1 MMRFLFCA
9 ALALACCG
17 GLMGQKTI
25 NGIVFSD
32 EGDPMFGLSVLIEN
46 TNIATTTDIDGRFTM
61 TVPQDQLSGFLSINT
76 GYSPSRI
83 AISSFLDGQ
92 VLTLQW
98 TEAGLVPFYAVDE
111 VTVTATRANSL
122 TPVTYTNVSKEE
134 IQERNLGQDAPYL
147 LKWTPSVVVN
157 SDAGTGTGYTGI
169 WIRGSDP
176 TRTNVTINGIPYND
190 SESQGVFWVNLPD
203 FSSSADNIQIQRG
216 VGTSTNGAGAF
227 GATIDFNTNQI
238 GEEPK
243 LSLDGSLGSFGTRR
257 GSVNYT
263 SGLLGNGLKIDA
275 RFSKTYSDGYV
286 DRASADL
293 QGYYAGLTYVGADAG
308 AVWRFNA
315 FGGNEVTYQ
324 SWNGVTQDEIDEFG
338 RTYNSVGTEK
348 EGEPYDNEVDNY
360 RQNHYQLHYNN
371 EFGGKW
377 SLGLSGHYTRGLGY
391 FEQYKADEDLADYGI
406 SGTTNNTSD
415 LIRRRWLDNHFYGT
429 VYSLRYRPS
438 SLLDITFGGSANEY
452 LGGHYG
458 EVIWAREAGD
468 SEIRDRYYDNDATKR
483 DFSNYLRTNY
493 QVANGLSAYVD
504 LQVRHVSYEFL
515 GFANDLS
522 RIDERATH
530 TFFNPKAG
538 LLYQLPG
545 GGQAY
550 ASFGVAQREP
560 NRNDFTESPASVRPR
575 PEKLLNTEIGIR
587 RQQGNLNYGVN
598 FYHMAYQDQ
607 LVVTG
612 ELNDVGELVRTNV
625 AESFRLGLELQGGY
639 RVSDNF
645 TIGGNLALSRNRVKA
660 YTEFLDSYD
669 ENFGWLGQDAVERE
683 DTPLAFSPSV
693 VGALDLNYRMV
704 NTRLHNLEAGL
715 QTKYVGERF
724 VDNSG
729 TEGAALEAYNY
740 TDLRLSYS
748 FDFGARRD
756 VALPESPMNPGAD
769 WTMPAKRGPKLRLT
783 LLVRNLTDQL
793 YVSNGW
799 SYRYNFAGEE
809 TLLKGMYPQA
819 GRNVLVGLGL
829 DF

>member
-1 MMRFLFCA
+1 MLRFLFCA
-9 ALALACCG
+9 GLALACFG
-17 GLMGQKTI
+17 ALTAQKTI
-25 NGIVFSD
+25 NGVVID
-32 EGDPMFGLSVLIEN
+32 DDGKPMIGLSVLLEETTIG
-46 TNIATTTDIDGRFTM
+46 TTTDTKGQFTLL
-61 TVPQDQLSGFLSINT
+61 VPRKHLNGKLTFNT
-76 GYSPSRI
+76 GYSPSQV
-83 AISSFLDGQ
+83 AVTSFLDGKL
-92 VLTLQW
+92 LTLNLV
-98 TEAGLVPFYAVDE
+98 GNDLVPGYYFDE
-111 VTVTATRANSL
+111 ITVTATAATPL
-122 TPVTYTNVSKEE
+122 TPVTYTDVSKEE

-147 LKWTPSVVVN
+147 LKWTPSVVVS

-238 GEEPK
+238 SEEPK
-243 LSLDGSLGSFGTRR
+243 LSIDGGLGSFGTRR
-257 GSVNYT
+257 GAVNYT
-263 SGLLGNGLKIDA
+263 SGLLDNGLKIDA
-275 RFSKTYSDGYV
+275 RYSQTHSDGYV
-286 DRASADL
+286 DRATADL
-293 QGYYAGLTYVGADAG
+293 EGYYAGLTYVGEGAG

-377 SLGLSGHYTRGLGY
+377 SLGISGHYTRGLGY
-391 FEQYKADEDLADYGI
+391 FEQYKADEDVEDYGI
-406 SGTTNNTSD
+406 NTGPDGPETTD

-429 VYSLRYRPS
+429 VYSLRYRPNQK
-438 SLLDITFGGSANEY
+438 LDVTFGGSANEY

-458 EVIWAREAGD
+458 EVIWARNAGD
-468 SEIRDRYYDNDATKR
+468 SEIRDRYYDNDATKQ
-483 DFSNYLRTNY
+483 DFSNYLRSNY
-493 QVANGLSAYVD
+493 FLTDRFSAYLD
-504 LQVRHVSYEFL
+504 LQVRHVRYEFL

-522 RIDERATH
+522 RIDEVATH

-560 NRNDFTESPASVRPR
+560 NRNDFTENPLSTRPR
-575 PEKLLNTEIGIR
+575 AEKLLNTEIGIR
-587 RQQGNLNYGVN
+587 RQGSNFNYGAN
-598 FYHMAYQDQ
+598 FYHMHYRDQ

-612 ELNDVGELVRTNV
+612 EINDVGELLRANV
-625 AESFRLGLELQGGY
+625 PNSYRLGLELQGGY
-639 RVSDNF
+639 QVSSRF
-645 TIGGNLALSRNRVKA
+645 EVGGNLALSRNRVRA
-660 YTEFLDSYD
+660 FTEFLDSYD
-669 ENFGWLGQDAVERE
+669 ENFGYLGQDAVERE
-683 DTPLAFSPSV
+683 DTPLAFSPGI
-693 VGALDLNYRMV
+693 VGALDLNYKVV
-704 NTRLHNLEAGL
+704 NSGPHLVEAGL

-729 TEGAALEAYNY
+729 TEAAALDAYNY
-740 TDLRLSYS
+740 TDFRLAYTLRPQGESRL
-748 FDFGARRD
+748 GA
-756 VALPESPMNPGAD
+756 
-769 WTMPAKRGPKLRLT
+769 LRFT
-783 LLVRNLTDQL
+783 LLVRNVTNQL
-793 YVSNGW
+793 YVTNGW
-799 SYRYNFAGEE
+799 GYRFNFAGDE
-809 TLLKGMYPQA
+809 TLLRGMYPQA
-819 GRNVLVGLGL
+819 GRNVLLGLGL

>member
-1 MMRFLFCA
+1 
-9 ALALACCG
+9 
-17 GLMGQKTI
+17 MGQKVI
-25 NGIVFSD
+25 NGIALTD
-32 EGDPMFGLSVLIEN
+32 EGEPFVGLSATLEGTDI
-46 TNIATTTDIDGRFTM
+46 TTTTDITGGFTM
-61 TVPQDQLSGFLSINT
+61 TIPQEYVNGFLSLNT
-76 GYSPSRI
+76 GYNPSRV
-83 AISSFLDGQ
+83 AISSFLDGRT
-92 VLTLQW
+92 LTLQW
-98 TEAGLVPFYAVDE
+98 TEAGLVPYYAVDE
-111 VTVTATRANSL
+111 ITVTATRATSL
-122 TPVTYTNVSKEE
+122 TPVTYTNVTKTE

-203 FSSSADNIQIQRG
+203 FSSSADNVQIQRG

-238 GEEPK
+238 GEKPK
-243 LSLDGSLGSFGTRR
+243 LSIDGSVGSFGTQR

-263 SGLLGNGLKIDA
+263 SGLLDNGLKIDA
-275 RFSKTYSDGYV
+275 RFSKTHSDGYV

-348 EGEPYDNEVDNY
+348 DGEPYDNEVDNY

-377 SLGLSGHYTRGLGY
+377 KLGISGHYTRGLGY
-391 FEQYKADEDLADYGI
+391 FEQYKAGEDLADYGI
-406 SGTTNNTSD
+406 DAGEVEESD

-438 SLLDITFGGSANEY
+438 AKLDITFGGSANEY
-452 LGGHYG
+452 LGDHYG
-458 EVIWAREAGD
+458 EVIWARNAGD

-483 DFSNYLRTNY
+483 DFSNFLRTNY
-493 QVANGLSAYVD
+493 QVTDGLNAYVD

-522 RIDERATH
+522 RIDETATH

-538 LLYQLPG
+538 LTYELPS

-560 NRNDFTESPASVRPR
+560 NRNDYTENTSATRPTS
-575 PEKLLNTEIGIR
+575 EKLLNTEVGIR
-587 RQQGNLNYGVN
+587 KQSGDFNYGANV
-598 FYHMAYQDQ
+598 YHMAYKDQ
-607 LVVTG
+607 LVLTG
-612 ELNDVGELVRTNV
+612 ELNDVGEYIRANV
-625 AESFRLGLELQGGY
+625 PNSYRLGLELQGGY
-639 RVSDNF
+639 QITDKLD
-645 TIGGNLALSRNRVKA
+645 IGGNFALSRNRVKA

-669 ENFGWLGQDAVERE
+669 ENFGWLGQDEVLRE
-683 DTPLAFSPSV
+683 DTPLAFSPGF
-693 VGALDLNYRMV
+693 VGTLGLNYKIL
-704 NTRLHNLEAGL
+704 NKGAHLFEAGL

-729 TEGAALEAYNY
+729 TESAALDAYDY
-740 TDLRLSYS
+740 TDLRVAYTLRPQGDSRL
-748 FDFGARRD
+748 GA
-756 VALPESPMNPGAD
+756 
-769 WTMPAKRGPKLRLT
+769 LRFT
-783 LLVRNLTDQL
+783 LLVRNLADNL

-799 SYRYNFAGEE
+799 SYRYNFAGAE
-809 TLLKGMYPQA
+809 TALVGMYPQA
-819 GRNVLVGLGL
+819 GRNVLLGLGL

>member
-1 MMRFLFCA
+1 MISGTGRGTFTDSEGNFSLELEFGDGKRNLLVGHKGFAAQTYNIKGLWDAQELLIVLNESKPFLFNA
-9 ALALACCG
+9 EDDIAERK
-17 GLMGQKTI
+17 LMGQYLI
-25 NGIVFSD
+25 SD
-32 EGDPMFGLSVLIEN
+32 ESSGRDSSIILYEILS
-46 TNIATTTDIDGRFTM
+46 D
-61 TVPQDQLSGFLSINT
+61 
-76 GYSPSRI
+76 
-83 AISSFLDGQ
+83 
-92 VLTLQW
+92 
-98 TEAGLVPFYAVDE
+98 
-111 VTVTATRANSL
+111 VTVTATRATAL
-122 TPVTYTNVSKEE
+122 TPVTYTNVSKGE

-238 GEEPK
+238 GEAPK
-243 LSLDGSLGSFGTRR
+243 LSVDGSVGSFGTRR

-263 SGLLGNGLKIDA
+263 SGLVDNSLKIDV
-275 RFSKTYSDGYV
+275 RYSKTHSDGYI

-293 QGYYAGLTYVGADAG
+293 DGYYAGLTYVGADAG

-315 FGGNEVTYQ
+315 FGGHEVTYQ
-324 SWNGVTQDEIDEFG
+324 SWNGVTQAEIDEFG

-371 EFGGKW
+371 EFGSKW
-377 SLGLSGHYTRGLGY
+377 KLGLSGHYTRGLGY
-391 FEQYKADEDLADYGI
+391 FEQYKSGEDMADYGI
-406 SGTTNNTSD
+406 SGDTLINTAGDTIRTTD
-415 LIRRRWLDNHFYGT
+415 LIHRRWLDNHFYGT
-429 VYSLRYRPS
+429 VYSLRYRAS
-438 SLLDITFGGSANEY
+438 DKFDVTFGGSANEY
-452 LGGHYG
+452 RGGHYG
-458 EVIWAREAGD
+458 EVIWARNAGD

-483 DFSNYLRTNY
+483 DFSNYLRSSFD
-493 QVANGLSAYVD
+493 LPLHLRSRPLKAYVD
-504 LQVRHVSYEFL
+504 LQLRHVSYEFL

-522 RIDERATH
+522 RIDETATH

-538 LLYQLPG
+538 LLYDFT

-560 NRNDFTESPASVRPR
+560 NRNDYTENTTATRPTS
-575 PEKLLNTEIGIR
+575 EKLLNTEVGVR
-587 RQQGNLNYGVN
+587 KQAGKANYGVN
-598 FYHMAYQDQ
+598 FYHMAYKDQ
-607 LVVTG
+607 LVLTG
-612 ELNDVGELVRTNV
+612 ELNDVGEYIRANV
-625 AESFRLGLELQGGY
+625 PNSYRLGVELQGGY
-639 RVSDNF
+639 LVSPKF
-645 TIGGNLALSRNRVKA
+645 TVGGNLALSRNRVKA

-669 ENFGWLGQDAVERE
+669 ENFDWLGQEAVERE

-693 VGALDLNYRMV
+693 VGALDLNYRLV
-704 NTRLHNLEAGL
+704 NAGPHRFEAGL
-715 QTKYVGERF
+715 QTKYVGERY

-729 TEGAALEAYNY
+729 TDAAALAAYHY
-740 TDLRLSYS
+740 TDLRLAYTLQPRGESS
-748 FDFGARRD
+748 LGA
-756 VALPESPMNPGAD
+756 
-769 WTMPAKRGPKLRLT
+769 LRLT

-799 SYRYNFAGEE
+799 SYRYNFDGAE
-809 TLLKGMYPQA
+809 TTDVGMYPQA
-819 GRNVLVGLGL
+819 GRNVLLGLGF

>member
-9 ALALACCG
+9 ALALAYCG
-17 GLMGQKTI
+17 GLMGQKVI
-25 NGIVFSD
+25 NGIALTD
-32 EGDPMFGLSVLIEN
+32 EGEPFVGLSATLEGTDI
-46 TNIATTTDIDGRFTM
+46 TTTTDITGGFTM
-61 TVPQDQLSGFLSINT
+61 TIPQEYVNGFLSLNT
-76 GYSPSRI
+76 GYNPSRV
-83 AISSFLDGQ
+83 AISSFLDGRT
-92 VLTLQW
+92 LTLQW
-98 TEAGLVPFYAVDE
+98 TEAGLVPYYAVDE
-111 VTVTATRANSL
+111 ITVTATRATSL
-122 TPVTYTNVSKEE
+122 TPVTYTNVTKTE

-203 FSSSADNIQIQRG
+203 FSSSADNVQIQRG

-238 GEEPK
+238 GEKPK
-243 LSLDGSLGSFGTRR
+243 LSIDGSVGSFGTQR

-263 SGLLGNGLKIDA
+263 SGLLDNGLKIDA
-275 RFSKTYSDGYV
+275 RFSKTHSDGYV

-348 EGEPYDNEVDNY
+348 DGEPYDNEVDNY

-377 SLGLSGHYTRGLGY
+377 KLGISGHYTRGLGY
-391 FEQYKADEDLADYGI
+391 FEQYKAGEDLADYGI
-406 SGTTNNTSD
+406 DAGEVEESD

-438 SLLDITFGGSANEY
+438 AKLDITFGGSANEY
-452 LGGHYG
+452 LGDHYG
-458 EVIWAREAGD
+458 EVIWARNAGD

-483 DFSNYLRTNY
+483 DFSNFLRTNY
-493 QVANGLSAYVD
+493 QVTDGLNAYVD

-522 RIDERATH
+522 RIDETATH

-538 LLYQLPG
+538 LTYELPS

-560 NRNDFTESPASVRPR
+560 NRNDYTENTSATRPTS
-575 PEKLLNTEIGIR
+575 EKLLNTEVGIR
-587 RQQGNLNYGVN
+587 KQSGDFNYGANV
-598 FYHMAYQDQ
+598 YHMAYKDQ
-607 LVVTG
+607 LVLTG
-612 ELNDVGELVRTNV
+612 ELNDVGEYIRANV
-625 AESFRLGLELQGGY
+625 PNSYRLGLELQGGY
-639 RVSDNF
+639 QITDKLD
-645 TIGGNLALSRNRVKA
+645 IGGNFALSRNRVKA

-669 ENFGWLGQDAVERE
+669 ENFGWLGQDEVLRE
-683 DTPLAFSPSV
+683 DTPLAFSPGF
-693 VGALDLNYRMV
+693 VGTLGLNYKIL
-704 NTRLHNLEAGL
+704 NKGAHLFEAGL

-729 TEGAALEAYNY
+729 TESAALDAYDY
-740 TDLRLSYS
+740 TDLRVAYTLRPQGDSRL
-748 FDFGARRD
+748 GA
-756 VALPESPMNPGAD
+756 
-769 WTMPAKRGPKLRLT
+769 LRFT
-783 LLVRNLTDQL
+783 LLVRNLADNL

-799 SYRYNFAGEE
+799 SYRYNFAGAE
-809 TLLKGMYPQA
+809 TALVGMYPQA
-819 GRNVLVGLGL
+819 GRNVLLGLGL

>member
-1 MMRFLFCA
+1 MKRFLFSA
-9 ALALACCG
+9 GLALACCG
-17 GLMGQKTI
+17 ALLAQNFIIGKVLHE
-25 NGIVFSD
+25 NEPIVGATVSIAGTTTGTVTNNQGEFK
-32 EGDPMFGLSVLIEN
+32 LSVYPDQVGESVVVSYLGFKDE
-46 TNIATTTDIDGRFTM
+46 RFTVPRFSEESTGPVEV
-61 TVPQDQLSGFLSINT
+61 TVQIAPRGYELS
-76 GYSPSRI
+76 
-83 AISSFLDGQ
+83 
-92 VLTLQW
+92 
-98 TEAGLVPFYAVDE
+98 EA
-111 VTVTATRANSL
+111 TVTATRATSI
-122 TPVTYTNVSKEE
+122 TPVTYTNVSKQE

-238 GEEPK
+238 SEERK
-243 LSLDGSLGSFGTRR
+243 LSIDGGVGSFGTRR
-257 GSVNYT
+257 GAVNYT
-263 SGLLGNGLKIDA
+263 SGLLDNGLKIDA
-275 RFSKTYSDGYV
+275 RYSKTHSDGYV
-286 DRASADL
+286 DRATADL
-293 QGYYAGLTYVGADAG
+293 DGYYAGLTYVGADAG

-315 FGGNEVTYQ
+315 FGGHEVTYQ
-324 SWNGVTQDEIDEFG
+324 SWNGVTQEEIDEFG

-391 FEQYKADEDLADYGI
+391 FEQYKADEILADYGI
-406 SGTTNNTSD
+406 NAGDVEESD

-429 VYSLRYRPS
+429 VYSLRYRANDK
-438 SLLDITFGGSANEY
+438 LDVTFGGSANEY

-458 EVIWAREAGD
+458 EVIWARNAGD

-483 DFSNYLRTNY
+483 DFSNYLRSNY
-493 QVANGLSAYVD
+493 KFAPAFSAYVD
-504 LQVRHVSYEFL
+504 LQVRHVNYKFL

-522 RIDERATH
+522 RVDETASH

-538 LLYQLPG
+538 LLYELPS

-560 NRNDFTESPASVRPR
+560 NRNDYTENPTATRPT

-587 RQQGNLNYGVN
+587 KQSGNFNYGANV
-598 FYHMAYQDQ
+598 YHMAYKDQ

-612 ELNDVGELVRTNV
+612 EINDVGELLRANV
-625 AESFRLGLELQGGY
+625 PNSYRLGLELQGGY
-639 RVSDNF
+639 RVSDRF
-645 TIGGNLALSRNRVKA
+645 EVGGNLALSRNRVKK

-669 ENFGWLGQDAVERE
+669 ENFGYLGQDEVLRE

-693 VGALDLNYRMV
+693 VGALDLNYKLVDRADHLV
-704 NTRLHNLEAGL
+704 EAGL

-729 TEGAALEAYNY
+729 TEGAALAAYHY
-740 TDLRLSYS
+740 SDLRLAYTLRPQGDSRL
-748 FDFGARRD
+748 GA
-756 VALPESPMNPGAD
+756 
-769 WTMPAKRGPKLRLT
+769 LRFT
-783 LLVRNLTDQL
+783 LLVRNVTDQL

-799 SYRYNFAGEE
+799 SYRYNFAGSE

-819 GRNVLVGLGL
+819 GRNVLLGLGL

>member
-9 ALALACCG
+9 ALALACFG
-17 GLMGQKTI
+17 GLKGQKTI
-25 NGIVFSD
+25 SGNVIDNITPLIGVTILIDGTNTGTITDS
-32 EGDPMFGLSVLIEN
+32 EGDFSLQ
-46 TNIATTTDIDGRFTM
+46 
-61 TVPQDQLSGFLSINT
+61 VPKDYLNGNLVVSYT
-76 GYSPSRI
+76 GYATQKVPI
-83 AISSFLDGQ
+83 NSFLDGTT
-92 VLTLQW
+92 LTMQFDADNIIVCYFF
-98 TEAGLVPFYAVDE
+98 TETIHVGA
-111 VTVTATRANSL
+111 TAATSK
-122 TPVTYTNVSKEE
+122 TPVTYTNVSKAD
-134 IQERNLGQDAPYL
+134 IQKSNLGQDAPYL

-238 GEEPK
+238 SEEPK
-243 LSLDGSLGSFGTRR
+243 LSIDGSLGSFGTQR

-263 SGLLGNGLKIDA
+263 SGLLDNGLKIDA
-275 RFSKTYSDGYV
+275 RYSKTHSDGYI

-293 QGYYAGLTYVGADAG
+293 EGYYAGLTYVGADAG

-315 FGGNEVTYQ
+315 FGGHEVTYQ
-324 SWNGVTQDEIDEFG
+324 SWNGVTEAEIEEFG

-371 EFGGKW
+371 EFGGRW
-377 SLGLSGHYTRGLGY
+377 ALGLSGHYTRGLGY
-391 FEQYKADEDLADYGI
+391 FEQYKAGEDLVDYGI
-406 SGTTNNTSD
+406 DAGDVEESD

-438 SLLDITFGGSANEY
+438 SKLDITFGGSANEY
-452 LGGHYG
+452 QGGHYG
-458 EVIWAREAGD
+458 EIIWARNAGD

-483 DFSNYLRTNY
+483 DFSNFLRTNY
-493 QVANGLSAYVD
+493 QVTDGLNAYVD

-522 RIDERATH
+522 RIDETASH

-538 LLYQLPG
+538 LTYEFPS

-560 NRNDFTESPASVRPR
+560 NRNDYTENTLATRPTS
-575 PEKLLNTEIGIR
+575 EKLLNTEVGIR
-587 RQQGNLNYGVN
+587 KQSGDFNYGANV
-598 FYHMAYQDQ
+598 YHMDYKDQ
-607 LVVTG
+607 LVLTG
-612 ELNDVGELVRTNV
+612 ELNDVGEYIRTNV
-625 AESFRLGLELQGGY
+625 PNSYRFGLELQGGY
-639 RVSDNF
+639 RVTDKLD
-645 TIGGNLALSRNRVKA
+645 IGGNLALSRNRVKA

-669 ENFGWLGQDAVERE
+669 ENFGWLGQDEVLRE
-683 DTPLAFSPSV
+683 DTPLAFSPSF
-693 VGALDLNYRMV
+693 VGTLGLNYKVV
-704 NTRLHNLEAGL
+704 NTGPHLLEASL
-715 QTKYVGERF
+715 QSKFVGERY

-729 TEGAALEAYNY
+729 TESAALDAYDY
-740 TDLRLSYS
+740 TDFRLAYTLRPQGESKL
-748 FDFGARRD
+748 GA
-756 VALPESPMNPGAD
+756 
-769 WTMPAKRGPKLRLT
+769 LRIT
-783 LLVRNLTDQL
+783 LLVRNVADNL

-799 SYRYNFAGEE
+799 SYRYNFDGAEAA
-809 TLLKGMYPQA
+809 TIGMYPQA
-819 GRNVLVGLGL
+819 GRNVLLGLGL

>member
-1 MMRFLFCA
+1 MLRFLFCA
-9 ALALACCG
+9 GLALACSFA
-17 GLMGQKTI
+17 LFAQKTI
-25 NGIVFSD
+25 SG
-32 EGDPMFGLSVLIEN
+32 
-46 TNIATTTDIDGRFTM
+46 NIIDDFTPLVGVTILIDGTSIRTITDVRGNFSLE
-61 TVPQDQLSGFLSINT
+61 VPQEHLDGDLLISSA
-76 GYSPSRI
+76 GYSTQTAPV
-83 AISSFLDGQ
+83 SSFIEGTM
-92 VLTLQW
+92 LTMQFDEKGIMVCYIL
-98 TEAGLVPFYAVDE
+98 TE
-111 VTVTATRANSL
+111 TVHVGATAATSK
-122 TPVTYTNVSKEE
+122 TPVTFTNVTKDE
-134 IQERNLGQDAPYL
+134 IQRTNLGQDAPYL

-190 SESQGVFWVNLPD
+190 SESQGVFWVNRPD

-238 GEEPK
+238 SEEPK
-243 LSLDGSLGSFGTRR
+243 LSIDGGLGSFGTQR

-263 SGLLGNGLKIDA
+263 SGLLKNGLKIDA
-275 RFSKTYSDGYV
+275 RYSKTHSDGYV

-293 QGYYAGLTYVGADAG
+293 EGYYAGLTYVGEGEG

-324 SWNGVTQDEIDEFG
+324 SWNGVTQDQVDEFG

-371 EFGGKW
+371 EFGSKW
-377 SLGLSGHYTRGLGY
+377 KLGLSGHYTRGLGY
-391 FEQYKADEDLADYGI
+391 FEQYKAGEDVMDYGI
-406 SGTTNNTSD
+406 DTGIDGPETTD

-429 VYSLRYRPS
+429 VYSLRY
-438 SLLDITFGGSANEY
+438 LANDKLDITFGGSANEY
-452 LGGHYG
+452 QGGHYG
-458 EVIWAREAGD
+458 EVIWARDAGD
-468 SEIRDRYYDNDATKR
+468 SEVRDRYYDNDATKR
-483 DFSNYLRTNY
+483 DFSNFLRSNY
-493 QVANGLSAYVD
+493 QVTKGISAYLD

-522 RIDERATH
+522 RVDETASH

-538 LLYQLPG
+538 LLYELPS

-560 NRNDFTESPASVRPR
+560 NRNDYTENTLSTRPR
-575 PEKLLNTEIGIR
+575 AEKLLNTEVGIR
-587 RQQGNLNYGVN
+587 KQRGDFNYGANV
-598 FYHMAYQDQ
+598 YHMAYRDQ

-612 ELNDVGELVRTNV
+612 ELNDVGELLRANV
-625 AESFRLGLELQGGY
+625 PNSYRLGLELQGGY
-639 RVSDNF
+639 RVSDRF
-645 TIGGNLALSRNRVKA
+645 QVGGNLALSRNRVKA
-660 YTEFLDSYD
+660 YTEFLDSFD
-669 ENFGWLGQDAVERE
+669 ENFGYLGQDEVLRE
-683 DTPLAFSPSV
+683 DSPLAFSPSV
-693 VGALDLNYRMV
+693 VGALDLNYKVV
-704 NTRLHNLEAGL
+704 NQGAHLVEAGL

-729 TEGAALEAYNY
+729 TDGAALDAYY
-740 TDLRLSYS
+740 YSDLRLAYTLRPQGDSRL
-748 FDFGARRD
+748 GA
-756 VALPESPMNPGAD
+756 
-769 WTMPAKRGPKLRLT
+769 LRFT
-783 LLVRNLTDQL
+783 LLVRNITDQL

-799 SYRYNFAGEE
+799 SYRYNFAGDE

>member
-1 MMRFLFCA
+1 L
-9 ALALACCG
+9 
-17 GLMGQKTI
+17 
-25 NGIVFSD
+25 
-32 EGDPMFGLSVLIEN
+32 E
-46 TNIATTTDIDGRFTM
+46 
-61 TVPQDQLSGFLSINT
+61 VPQEHLDGDLLISSA
-76 GYSPSRI
+76 GYSTQTAPV
-83 AISSFLDGQ
+83 SSFIEGTM
-92 VLTLQW
+92 LTMQFDEKGIMVCYIL
-98 TEAGLVPFYAVDE
+98 TE
-111 VTVTATRANSL
+111 TVHVGATAATSK
-122 TPVTYTNVSKEE
+122 TPVTFTNVTKDE
-134 IQERNLGQDAPYL
+134 IQRTNLGQDAPYL

-238 GEEPK
+238 SEEPK
-243 LSLDGSLGSFGTRR
+243 LSIDGGLGSFGTQR

-263 SGLLGNGLKIDA
+263 SGLLKNGLKIDA
-275 RFSKTYSDGYV
+275 RYSKTHSDGYV

-293 QGYYAGLTYVGADAG
+293 EGYYAGLTYVGEGEG

-324 SWNGVTQDEIDEFG
+324 SWNGVTQDQVDEFG
-338 RTYNSVGTEK
+338 RTYNSVGTDK

-371 EFGGKW
+371 EFGSKW
-377 SLGLSGHYTRGLGY
+377 KLGLSGHYTRGLGY
-391 FEQYKADEDLADYGI
+391 FEQYKAGEDVVDYGI
-406 SGTTNNTSD
+406 DTGIDGPETTD

-429 VYSLRYRPS
+429 VYSLRY
-438 SLLDITFGGSANEY
+438 LANDKLDITFGGSANEY
-452 LGGHYG
+452 QGGHYG
-458 EVIWAREAGD
+458 EVIWARDAGD

-483 DFSNYLRTNY
+483 DFSNFLRSNY
-493 QVANGLSAYVD
+493 QVTKGISAYLD

-522 RIDERATH
+522 RVDETASH

-538 LLYQLPG
+538 LLYELPS

-560 NRNDFTESPASVRPR
+560 NRNDYTENTLSTRPR
-575 PEKLLNTEIGIR
+575 AEKLLNTEVGIR
-587 RQQGNLNYGVN
+587 KQRGDFNYGANV
-598 FYHMAYQDQ
+598 YHMAYRDQ

-612 ELNDVGELVRTNV
+612 ELNDVGELLRANV
-625 AESFRLGLELQGGY
+625 PNSYRLGLELQGGY
-639 RVSDNF
+639 RVSDRF
-645 TIGGNLALSRNRVKA
+645 QVGGNLALSRNRVKA
-660 YTEFLDSYD
+660 YTEFLDSFD
-669 ENFGWLGQDAVERE
+669 ENFGYLGQDEVLRE
-683 DTPLAFSPSV
+683 DSPLAFSPSV
-693 VGALDLNYRMV
+693 VGALDLNYKVV
-704 NTRLHNLEAGL
+704 NQGAHLVEAGL

-729 TEGAALEAYNY
+729 TDGAALDAYY
-740 TDLRLSYS
+740 YSDLRLAYTLRPQGDSRL
-748 FDFGARRD
+748 GA
-756 VALPESPMNPGAD
+756 
-769 WTMPAKRGPKLRLT
+769 LRFT
-783 LLVRNLTDQL
+783 LLVRNITDQL

-799 SYRYNFAGEE
+799 SYRYNFAGDE

>member
-1 MMRFLFCA
+1 MPGRENRLAMKRLLLCA
-9 ALALACCG
+9 GLALAFFSTLTAQKAIS
-17 GLMGQKTI
+17 GLLIDSQGDPLAGTTVVLEETTLGAITDVNGNFSMEIPKENL
-25 NGIVFSD
+25 NGILRLDAGFQPAAVAVSEFLQGRRLTV
-32 EGDPMFGLSVLIEN
+32 EL
-46 TNIATTTDIDGRFTM
+46 TDQGVVTYYAF
-61 TVPQDQLSGFLSINT
+61 DQVS
-76 GYSPSRI
+76 
-83 AISSFLDGQ
+83 
-92 VLTLQW
+92 
-98 TEAGLVPFYAVDE
+98 
-111 VTVTATRANSL
+111 VTATKATSV
-122 TPVTYTNVSKEE
+122 TPVTYTNVSREE

-203 FSSSADNIQIQRG
+203 FSSSADQIQIQRG

-238 GEEPK
+238 SEEAK
-243 LSLDGSLGSFGTRR
+243 LSLDGSVGSFGTRR

-263 SGLLGNGLKIDA
+263 SGLLENGLKIDA
-275 RFSKTYSDGYV
+275 RYSRTGSDGYI

-293 QGYYAGLTYVGADAG
+293 EGYYAGLTYVGDKG

-324 SWNGVTQDEIDEFG
+324 SWNGVTQDEIDAFC

-348 EGEPYDNEVDNY
+348 EGEPYDNEVDDY
-360 RQNHYQLHYNN
+360 GQRHYQLHYNN

-377 SLGLSGHYTRGLGY
+377 SLGLSGHYTRGRGF

-406 SGTTNNTSD
+406 TPAEGTPAESD
-415 LIRRRWLDNHFYGT
+415 LIRRRWLDNHFFGT
-429 VYSLRYRPS
+429 VYSLRYKPNEQ
-438 SLLDITFGGSANEY
+438 LDITFGGSANEY
-452 LGGHYG
+452 QGGHFG
-458 EVIWAREAGD
+458 EVIWARNAGD
-468 SEIRDRYYDNDATKR
+468 SEIRDRYYDNDAVKR

-493 QVANGLSAYVD
+493 TLSPGLNGYLD
-504 LQVRHVSYEFL
+504 LQLRTVSYDYL
-515 GFANDLS
+515 GVDNGGNPLDQQASL
-522 RIDERATH
+522 
-530 TFFNPKAG
+530 TFFNPKVG
-538 LLYQLPG
+538 LTYQLG
-545 GGQAY
+545 NTGQAY

-560 NRNDFTESPASVRPR
+560 NRDDFVDNPENLQPS
-575 PEKLLNTEIGIR
+575 PEKLFNTEIGLR
-587 RQQGNLNYGVN
+587 RQQGAFNYGVN
-598 FYHMAYQDQ
+598 FYHMLYRDQ

-612 ELNDVGELVRTNV
+612 ELTDVGALVRTNV
-625 AESFRLGLELQGGY
+625 PNSYRVGLELQGGY
-639 RVSDNF
+639 QVSDKF
-645 TIGGNLALSRNRVKA
+645 TIGGNLALSRNRIVA

-669 ENFGWLGQDAVERE
+669 ENFGWLGQDEVLRE

-693 VGALDLNYRMV
+693 VGALDLNYRLV
-704 NTRLHNLEAGL
+704 STARHLLETGL
-715 QTKYVGERF
+715 QTKYVGERY

-729 TEGAALEAYNY
+729 TAGAALEAYRY
-740 TDLRLSYS
+740 ADLRLAYTLQPKGDSPL
-748 FDFGARRD
+748 GA
-756 VALPESPMNPGAD
+756 
-769 WTMPAKRGPKLRLT
+769 LRFT
-783 LLVRNLTDQL
+783 VLVRNITDQL

-819 GRNVLVGLGL
+819 GRNILVGLGL

>member
-639 RVSDNF
+639 RVSDDF

-769 WTMPAKRGPKLRLT
+769 RTMPAKRGPKLRLT

>member
-1 MMRFLFCA
+1 MLRFLFCA
-9 ALALACCG
+9 GLALACSFA
-17 GLMGQKTI
+17 LFAQKTI
-25 NGIVFSD
+25 SG
-32 EGDPMFGLSVLIEN
+32 
-46 TNIATTTDIDGRFTM
+46 NIIDDFTPLVGVTILIDGTSIRTITDVRGNFSLE
-61 TVPQDQLSGFLSINT
+61 VPQEHLDGDLLISSA
-76 GYSPSRI
+76 GYSTQTAPV
-83 AISSFLDGQ
+83 SSFIEGTM
-92 VLTLQW
+92 LTMQFDEKGIMVCYIL
-98 TEAGLVPFYAVDE
+98 TE
-111 VTVTATRANSL
+111 TVHVGATAATSK
-122 TPVTYTNVSKEE
+122 TPVTFTNVTKDE
-134 IQERNLGQDAPYL
+134 IQRTNLGQDAPYL

-238 GEEPK
+238 SEEPK
-243 LSLDGSLGSFGTRR
+243 LSIDGGLGSFGTQR

-263 SGLLGNGLKIDA
+263 SGLLKNGLKIDA
-275 RFSKTYSDGYV
+275 RYSKTHSDGYV

-293 QGYYAGLTYVGADAG
+293 EGYYAGLTYVGEGEG

-324 SWNGVTQDEIDEFG
+324 SWNGVTQDQVDEFG

-371 EFGGKW
+371 EFGSKW
-377 SLGLSGHYTRGLGY
+377 KLGLSGHYTRGLGY
-391 FEQYKADEDLADYGI
+391 FEQYKAGEDVMDYGI
-406 SGTTNNTSD
+406 DTGIDGPETTD

-429 VYSLRYRPS
+429 VYSLRY
-438 SLLDITFGGSANEY
+438 LANDKLDITFGGSANEY
-452 LGGHYG
+452 QGGHYG
-458 EVIWAREAGD
+458 EVIWARDAGD
-468 SEIRDRYYDNDATKR
+468 SEVRDRYYDNDATKR
-483 DFSNYLRTNY
+483 DFSNFLRSNY
-493 QVANGLSAYVD
+493 QVTKGISAYLD

-522 RIDERATH
+522 RVDETASH

-538 LLYQLPG
+538 LLYELPS

-560 NRNDFTESPASVRPR
+560 NRNDYTENTLSTRPR
-575 PEKLLNTEIGIR
+575 AEKLLNTEVGIR
-587 RQQGNLNYGVN
+587 KQRGDFNYGANV
-598 FYHMAYQDQ
+598 YHMAYRDQ

-612 ELNDVGELVRTNV
+612 ELNDVGELLRANV
-625 AESFRLGLELQGGY
+625 PNSYRLGLELQGGY
-639 RVSDNF
+639 RVSDRF
-645 TIGGNLALSRNRVKA
+645 QVGGNLALSRNRVKA
-660 YTEFLDSYD
+660 YTEFLDSFD
-669 ENFGWLGQDAVERE
+669 ENFGYLGQDEVLRE
-683 DTPLAFSPSV
+683 DSPLAFSPSV
-693 VGALDLNYRMV
+693 VGALDLNYKVV
-704 NTRLHNLEAGL
+704 NQGAHLVEAGL

-729 TEGAALEAYNY
+729 TDGAALDAYY
-740 TDLRLSYS
+740 YSDLRLAYTLRPQGDSRL
-748 FDFGARRD
+748 GA
-756 VALPESPMNPGAD
+756 
-769 WTMPAKRGPKLRLT
+769 LRFT
-783 LLVRNLTDQL
+783 LLVRNITDQL

-799 SYRYNFAGEE
+799 SYRYNFAGDE

>member
-324 SWNGVTQDEIDEFG
+324 SWNGVTQDEINEFG

-639 RVSDNF
+639 RVSDDF

>member
-1 MMRFLFCA
+1 MLRFLFCA
-9 ALALACCG
+9 GLALACSFA
-17 GLMGQKTI
+17 LFAQKTI
-25 NGIVFSD
+25 SGNIIDDFTPLVGVT
-32 EGDPMFGLSVLIEN
+32 VLIDGTN
-46 TNIATTTDIDGRFTM
+46 TRTITDVRGNFSLE
-61 TVPQDQLSGFLSINT
+61 VPQEHLDGDLLISSA
-76 GYSPSRI
+76 GYSTQTAPV
-83 AISSFLDGQ
+83 SSFIEGTM
-92 VLTLQW
+92 LTMQ
-98 TEAGLVPFYAVDE
+98 FDE
-111 VTVTATRANSL
+111 KGIMVCYILAETVHVGATAATSK
-122 TPVTYTNVSKEE
+122 TPVTFTNVSKDE
-134 IQERNLGQDAPYL
+134 IQRTNLGQDAPYL

-238 GEEPK
+238 SEEPK
-243 LSLDGSLGSFGTRR
+243 LSIDGGLGSFGTQR

-263 SGLLGNGLKIDA
+263 SGLLKNGLKIDA
-275 RFSKTYSDGYV
+275 RYSKTHSDGYV

-293 QGYYAGLTYVGADAG
+293 EGYYAGLTYVGEGEG

-324 SWNGVTQDEIDEFG
+324 SWNGVTQDQVDEFG
-338 RTYNSVGTEK
+338 RTYNSVGTDK

-371 EFGGKW
+371 EFGSKW
-377 SLGLSGHYTRGLGY
+377 KLGLSGHYTRGLGY
-391 FEQYKADEDLADYGI
+391 FEQYKAGEDVVDYGI
-406 SGTTNNTSD
+406 DTGIDGPETTD

-429 VYSLRYRPS
+429 VYSLRY
-438 SLLDITFGGSANEY
+438 LANDKLDITFGGSANEY
-452 LGGHYG
+452 QGGHYG
-458 EVIWAREAGD
+458 EVIWARDAGD

-483 DFSNYLRTNY
+483 DFSNFLRSNY
-493 QVANGLSAYVD
+493 QVTKGISAYLD

-522 RIDERATH
+522 RVDETASH

-538 LLYQLPG
+538 LLYELPS

-560 NRNDFTESPASVRPR
+560 NRNDYTENTLSTRPR
-575 PEKLLNTEIGIR
+575 AEKLLNTEIGIR
-587 RQQGNLNYGVN
+587 KQRGDFNYGANV
-598 FYHMAYQDQ
+598 YHMAYRDQ

-612 ELNDVGELVRTNV
+612 ELNDVGELLRANV
-625 AESFRLGLELQGGY
+625 PNSYRLGLELQGGY
-639 RVSDNF
+639 RVSDRF
-645 TIGGNLALSRNRVKA
+645 QVGGNLALSRNRVKA
-660 YTEFLDSYD
+660 YTEFLDSFD
-669 ENFGWLGQDAVERE
+669 ENFGYLGQDEVLRE
-683 DTPLAFSPSV
+683 DSPLAFSPSV
-693 VGALDLNYRMV
+693 VGALDLNYKVV
-704 NTRLHNLEAGL
+704 NQGAHLVEAGL

-729 TEGAALEAYNY
+729 TDGAALDAYY
-740 TDLRLSYS
+740 YSDLRLAYTLRPQGDSRL
-748 FDFGARRD
+748 GA
-756 VALPESPMNPGAD
+756 
-769 WTMPAKRGPKLRLT
+769 LRFT
-783 LLVRNLTDQL
+783 LLVRNITDQL

-799 SYRYNFAGEE
+799 SYRYNFDGDE